1 MSPES
6 EKQNQRDEPMPKASG
21 SGKDKNSDQK
31 RLRDPENLLDK
42 TVEDSFPASDP
53 PSQTPVTGPA
63 H

>member
-1 MSPES
+1 MTPENQPNTS
-6 EKQNQRDEPMPKASG
+6 EASG

-31 RLRDPENLLDK
+31 RLKDPENVIDK
-42 TVEDSFPASDP
+42 TIEDSFPASDP